1 MKMFVIQR
9 IISRKVMENQI
20 VNSMENEIKCF
31 ASLFASSSEISF
43 LNLRTKRLNLKFKN
57 NKFLTCDYDL

>member
-20 VNSMENEIKCF
+20 VNNMENEIKCF
-31 ASLFASSSEISF
+31 ASLSESSF
-43 LNLRTKRLNLKFKN
+43 LNLTTKRLKLKFKN

>member
-1 MKMFVIQR
+1 MKISVIQR
-9 IISRKVMENQI
+9 IISRKLVENQI
-20 VNSMENEIKCF
+20 VNNMENEIKSF

-43 LNLRTKRLNLKFKN
+43 LNFRTKRLNLKYKT